1 MSRKSIET
9 LDLANVSNS
18 LKLSD
23 QVKTGRVP
31 LAMQISEMLIRDI
44 QSGQLP
50 NGERLPPER
59 VMARQLRVSVGT
71 LRKALE
77 ELNKLGLLHRVQG
90 SGNYVHNNL
99 DIDDVYALF
108 RLELISGPAQP
119 TASLI
124 SVRHIAKS
132 SYVPHI
138 GGSAKA
144 FRFRRQRLLN
154 AVEVAL
160 EEIWL
165 DAGCAKS
172 INPNDVP
179 DSMYHFYQE
188 HLGIRITRAEDRVS
202 VASLPSW
209 APTSLR
215 DRKCTHWG
223 YIERLS
229 RDQDGKPAEYSR
241 TWFDPNLARFVSR

>member
-1 MSRKSIET
+1 
-9 LDLANVSNS
+9 
-18 LKLSD
+18 
-23 QVKTGRVP
+23 
-31 LAMQISEMLIRDI
+31 MQISEMLIRDI
-44 QSGQLP
+44 QSGELP

-59 VMARQLRVSVGT
+59 LMAQQLRVSVGT

-77 ELNKLGLLHRVQG
+77 ELNKLGLLHRIQG

-108 RLELISGPAQP
+108 RLELISGPAKP
-119 TASLI
+119 TASLL

-138 GGSAKA
+138 GGSTKA
-144 FRFRRQRLLN
+144 FRFRRRRQLN

-165 DAGCAKS
+165 DAGNAVS
-172 INPNDVP
+172 INPEDVP

-188 HLGIRITRAEDRVS
+188 QLGIRITRVEDRISVS
-202 VASLPSW
+202 PLPSW
-209 APTSLR
+209 APTSLQER
-215 DRKCTHWG
+215 NCSHWG
-223 YIERLS
+223 YVERLS

-241 TWFDPNLARFVSR
+241 TWFDPGLARFVSR